1 MFIMSS
7 SDILFNC
14 HLKREILLLASE
26 ISAAS
31 PRNTLGTEEYIV
43 TREELRGIDISD
55 QNIVL
60 KRHLDILREVRRS
73 AQSPES
79 SLTSS
84 LMKGDVGEKMSPQS
98 AQPIS
103 IFESPKKNQ
112 PHRNGTISD
121 AQRTGKL
128 TQRCRSALLCWL
140 KDEAADNTFQPA
152 DSDQLLKA
160 ACAFLKR
167 AVLTEA
173 QELRLR
179 YAHPSRFSRVITH
192 RDNLWSAF
200 QHLRSV
206 ESVPPGEPHAL
217 SIEHLSTKP
226 SRGHA

>member
-1 MFIMSS
+1 MSS
-7 SDILFNC
+7 TDVLFNF

-43 TREELRGIDISD
+43 TREELRGIDISV
-55 QNIVL
+55 QNMVL
-60 KRHLDILREVRRS
+60 KRHLDILREIRR

-79 SLTSS
+79 SLISS
-84 LMKGDVGEKMSPQS
+84 LMNASGDVAEKMSPQA
-98 AQPIS
+98 AQPIP

-167 AVLTEA
+167 AVLTEV

-179 YAHPSRFSRVITH
+179 YARPSRFSRVICH

-200 QHLRSV
+200 QHLR
-206 ESVPPGEPHAL
+206 SVPPGEPHAL

>member
-1 MFIMSS
+1 MSS
-7 SDILFNC
+7 TDVLFNC

-60 KRHLDILREVRRS
+60 KRHLDILREVRS
-73 AQSPES
+73 KVQSPGS
-79 SLTSS
+79 SLISS
-84 LMKGDVGEKMSPQS
+84 LMKGEVVEKISPQA

-112 PHRNGTISD
+112 AHRNGTILD

-167 AVLTEA
+167 AVLTEV

-179 YAHPSRFSRVITH
+179 YARPSRFSRVICH

-200 QHLRSV
+200 QHLR
-206 ESVPPGEPHAL
+206 SVPPGEPHAL